1 MTYPVFCD
9 ALSAVQWKLLSS
21 LSEADR
27 DRVLAATR
35 PCSFDRGEVIV
46 HEGDPGESLHLV
58 RRGRLGVRVS
68 RPSGESLTLNV
79 LSPGDAFGELAAM
92 GQGHRRTAS
101 VVAFEPA
108 ETLSLSGVAFRALCQ
123 QHPAVERLVIRLLV
137 ERVDQL
143 SQRLIE
149 ASYVPVDQRLFRRL
163 SELCDI
169 YGRGQPGTVIPL
181 TQDDL
186 AGLAGASRPTVNQ
199 VLQGLYAEGVIEL
212 GRRRLRVLDPARL
225 RLRAAA

>member
-1 MTYPVFCD
+1 M
-9 ALSAVQWKLLSS
+9 QWQLLSS

-27 DRVLAATR
+27 ARVLDATR
-35 PCSFDRGEVIV
+35 TCRFDRGEVLV

-68 RPSGESLTLNV
+68 RPNGESLTLNV

-92 GQGHRRTAS
+92 GQAHRRTAT

-108 ETLSLSGVAFRALCQ
+108 ETLALTGTAFKALCQ
-123 QHPAVERLVIRLLV
+123 QHPAVERLVIRLLA

-149 ASYVPVDQRLFRRL
+149 ALYVGVDQRVFRRL
-163 SELCDI
+163 NELCEI
-169 YGRGQPGTVIPL
+169 YGGGAPGTVIPL

-199 VLQGLYAEGVIEL
+199 VLQRLFAEGVVEA
-212 GRRRLRVLDPARL
+212 GRGRLRVLDPAAL
-225 RLRAAA
+225 RVRAAA

>member
-1 MTYPVFCD
+1 MHSFCD
-9 ALSAVQWKLLSS
+9 PLSAVQCQLLSS

-27 DRVLAATR
+27 ARVLAATR
-35 PCSFDRGEVIV
+35 PCHFDRGEVLV

-58 RRGRLGVRVS
+58 LKGRLGVRVS
-68 RPSGESLTLNV
+68 RPTGESLTLNV

-92 GQGHRRTAS
+92 GQAHRRTAT

-108 ETLSLSGVAFRALCQ
+108 ETLALTGSAFKLLCQ
-123 QHPAVERLVIRLLV
+123 QHPAVERLVIRLLA

-149 ASYVPVDQRLFRRL
+149 ALYVGVDQRVFRRL
-163 SELCDI
+163 GELCEI
-169 YGRGQPGTVIPL
+169 YGKGQPGTIIPL

-199 VLQGLYAEGVIEL
+199 VLQRLHLEGVVEV
-212 GRRRLRVLDPARL
+212 GRGRLRVLDPAAL
-225 RLRAAA
+225 RLRAVT